1 MIITLTGNNSFAL
14 HQRLNGLVGEFI
26 KKYGDLALELIDAEE
41 AEAQAVLGAVQS
53 PPFLAERKMVVVRN
67 LSSNKQASELIEQI
81 ISSAGDSTDLIFYDS
96 VTDKRTAY
104 YKILKAKTKLEQ
116 FNELDAQSLANWLV
130 EEAKNGNASL
140 SLSEARFLVERVG
153 TNQSLLANELQKL
166 LTYDP
171 KITHGT
177 IELLTEPNP
186 QSKVFE
192 LLDAAFSG
200 NKKNALRL
208 YEEQRAQKVEPQA
221 ILAMIAWQLQILAV
235 AKYGS
240 GKPANAIAKDSGL
253 SPYPV
258 TKAQGLARKI
268 NEDKLKNM
276 VAEAF
281 EIDWRSKT
289 SAIDLDEALKTYIT
303 TL

>member
-116 FNELDAQSLANWLV
+116 FNELDALSD
-130 EEAKNGNASL
+130 AK
-140 SLSEARFLVERVG
+140 FLVERVG